1 MGEGRRERSSKR
13 QRSNYGVN
21 KSSSDSELAQD
32 KKNKGRKSKLKER
45 WPFADGLTV
54 DELARYR
61 RRRIEGHSKDNVRSY
76 AESDILENDTLTE
89 YRRAF
94 RAKSEELLKE
104 NISPVKSKR
113 PSSFIRL
120 DDTYDNVEPSYN
132 KDFQKYEQLELPSK
146 KAEQHSSFVLDEGDI
161 VPMETQTEQSKFI
174 AHTNMIG
181 RPPIIRRG
189 TSLKREGNFYT
200 ETEMYS
206 AYVPYEGQH
215 RAELA
220 RRPTSLKMEGEME
233 TMTEKCEKFIQW
245 LNVSRPELM
254 RVPTQLKLEGE
265 FETSTENHEK
275 YVPFVGARRP
285 ELLRQGTSL
294 KLEGATTFVAEYTDV
309 FKQHALTDRQP
320 PARKPETHLKT
331 GNNFYDSTENKNN
344 YINPRVR
351 EAQLMAEL
359 ARDVEEE
366 EEEEEK
372 RRKREEEEKEE
383 AKKDKEMQML
393 VSKLEELKSP
403 PLEIPEYKD
412 AYKDF
417 PRERPTFSK
426 PEDEIGR
433 ADGSKILLSPTRLK
447 FSTKIDQDPE
457 YKSKY
462 LDYPKDSFVYRKPPL
477 TLRTTPACS
486 DRFTCNKHNFYE
498 TKRYDYEPTSEVKSQ
513 YVPYGHVPRVKP
525 MRMPA
530 NLRLEGSIDL
540 QPEYRNA
547 YCSQRDYRSSC
558 DLKKQKN
565 RERSF
570 SASRKKDNYWIN
582 NNNSERF
589 GCVNAAEDQDAFQV
603 LKTRVH
609 EDSIIGKPPPSN
621 RRHYRGSQSQE
632 PMQSDA
638 VVDHNIIRNRSPSP
652 TYRLHVCNVDDEPR
666 GFGQRKR
673 STQIESSER
682 MHDPL
687 PDRFNRNIVRK
698 SYSPS
703 FGKNEAKEKQ
713 LDNEQS
719 FVVLDNVNKCR
730 NKKETCR
737 RRLDKNYNIENNLSM
752 SRGRPR
758 TPTNWMPPWYDST
771 NTI

>member
-61 RRRIEGHSKDNVRSY
+61 RRRVEGHPKDNVRPC
-76 AESDILENDTLTE
+76 AEFDVLEKDFLTE

-104 NISPVKSKR
+104 NIWPVKSKR
-113 PSSFIRL
+113 PSSFLRL
-120 DDTYDNVEPSYN
+120 NDAYDNVEPFYN
-132 KDFQKYEQLELPSK
+132 QDFQKYEQLELPSK
-146 KAEQHSSFVLDEGDI
+146 RSEQNSSFVLAEGDGR
-161 VPMETQTEQSKFI
+161 METQTEQSKFI
-174 AHTNMIG
+174 AHTNVIG

-189 TSLKREGNFYT
+189 TSLKREGNLYAD
-200 ETEMYS
+200 TEMYS
-206 AYVPYEGQH
+206 AYVPHEGQH

-265 FETSTENHEK
+265 LETSTENHEK

-294 KLEGATTFVAEYTDV
+294 KLEGASTFVAEYSDV
-309 FKQHALTDRQP
+309 FKQHAVTERQP
-320 PARKPETHLKT
+320 AKKPETHLKT
-331 GNNFYDSTENKNN
+331 GDNFFEVTENKNN

-359 ARDVEEE
+359 ARDI
-366 EEEEEK
+366 EEEEK
-372 RRKREEEEKEE
+372 EEEEKKKKREEEEEE

-417 PRERPTFSK
+417 PRERPTFAK

-433 ADGSKILLSPTRLK
+433 ADGSKVLSSPTRLK

-477 TLRTTPACS
+477 ALRTTAACS
-486 DRFTCNKHNFYE
+486 DRSTCNKHNFYE
-498 TKRYDYEPTSEVKSQ
+498 TRRYDYEPTSEVRSQ

-525 MRMPA
+525 LRIPA
-530 NLRLEGSIDL
+530 NLRLEGSLDL

-558 DLKKQKN
+558 DLKKQRN
-565 RERSF
+565 RERSL

-603 LKTRVH
+603 LNTRIH

-621 RRHYRGSQSQE
+621 RRHYRTSQNQE
-632 PMQSDA
+632 SMRSDA
-638 VVDHNIIRNRSPSP
+638 VDDRTILRNRSPSP

-673 STQIESSER
+673 STPIESSER
-682 MHDPL
+682 SHDPL
-687 PDRFNRNIVRK
+687 PDRLNRNNVHR

-703 FGKNEAKEKQ
+703 FGRNETKEQ

-719 FVVLDNVNKCR
+719 FVVLDNVNKCC
-730 NKKETCR
+730 NKRETR
-737 RRLDKNYNIENNLSM
+737 RKRLEKNYNVENNVSM